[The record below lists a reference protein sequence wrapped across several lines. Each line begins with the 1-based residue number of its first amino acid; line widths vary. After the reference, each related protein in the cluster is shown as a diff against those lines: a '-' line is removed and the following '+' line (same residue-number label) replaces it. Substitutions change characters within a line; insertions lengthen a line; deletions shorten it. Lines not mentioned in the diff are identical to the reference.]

1 MSNEDKIKI
10 RSIVVCGKER
20 FMQKNL
26 FTIGIVTDKM
36 QYIEHEF
43 IFMKRSMTK
52 AIAGRLNK
60 IFSTY

>member
-1 MSNEDKIKI
+1 
-10 RSIVVCGKER
+10 
-20 FMQKNL
+20 MQKNL

-52 AIAGRLNK
+52 SIAGRLNK
-60 IFSTY
+60 LFSTY